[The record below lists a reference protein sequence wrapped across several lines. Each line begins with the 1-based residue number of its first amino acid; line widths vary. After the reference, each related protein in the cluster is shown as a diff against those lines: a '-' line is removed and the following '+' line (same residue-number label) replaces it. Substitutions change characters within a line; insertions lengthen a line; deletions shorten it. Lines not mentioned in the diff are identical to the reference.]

1 MNPHDLCI
9 RPVLPRDNPMLAG
22 VIREVLCEMGVP
34 NKGTTLEDTSLE
46 SMYEAYQA
54 PRSAYWVVTDTLG
67 IWGGGGIAPLEVA
80 DRRVCELQKMYFKS
94 ELRGLGWGDRL
105 IRIALDRALDL
116 GYDYCYLET
125 MPYMQAAQNLY
136 RRHGFIYLQSP
147 MGHTGHTACTVW
159 MEKKLENG

>member
-1 MNPHDLCI
+1 MNPLDLCI
-9 RPVLPRDNPMLAG
+9 RPVLPRDNKMLAG
-22 VIREVLCEMGVP
+22 VIREVLSEMGVP
-34 NKGTTLEDTSLE
+34 KKGTTLEDASLE

-54 PRSAYWVVTDTLG
+54 PRSAYWVVTDTFG
-67 IWGGGGIAPLEVA
+67 IWGGGGIAPLQVA
-80 DRRVCELQKMYFKS
+80 DRRVCELQKMYFKK

-136 RRHGFIYLQSP
+136 LRYGFQYLQTP
-147 MGHTGHTACTVW
+147 MGETGHTACTVW

>member
-1 MNPHDLCI
+1 MNPHSLCI

-22 VIREVLCEMGVP
+22 VIREVLSEMGVP
-34 NKGTTLEDTSLE
+34 NKGTTLEDASLE

-67 IWGGGGIAPLEVA
+67 IWGGGGIAPLQVA

-105 IRIALDRALDL
+105 IRTALDRALDL

-147 MGHTGHTACTVW
+147 MGRTGHTACTVW
-159 MEKKLENG
+159 MEKILKNG

>member
-22 VIREVLCEMGVP
+22 VIREVLSEMGVP
-34 NKGTTLEDTSLE
+34 KKGTTLEDVSLE

-80 DRRVCELQKMYFKS
+80 DRRVCELQKMYFKK

-125 MPYMQAAQNLY
+125 MPYMQAAQNLSEMLGAP
-136 RRHGFIYLQSP
+136 HS
-147 MGHTGHTACTVW
+147 
-159 MEKKLENG
+159 